1 MRWGHVV
8 SSMKELTHSA
18 KAMNNRGG
26 GGGEMSGRK
35 KKTEKE
41 EDEVEKLLRAA
52 EDSML
57 LKLSINSHMPRGS
70 SSTIIDPD
78 LDRHFQAL
86 RSKPNPTTS
95 SKSHLNP
102 QLPNPSPSI
111 SSVYTDLNLNSDY
124 NPQGD
129 DLFAQFTALKSS
141 IPAHSSSPS
150 LNELQKKFENGDD
163 EEDKVEKLIRW
174 VVDAVHLD
182 LSPPSDSD
190 SEDDTD
196 QSVDEDRV
204 DRKKKKGKRK

>member
-1 MRWGHVV
+1 MRRRNEQ
-8 SSMKELTHSA
+8 KE
-18 KAMNNRGG
+18 
-26 GGGEMSGRK
+26 
-35 KKTEKE
+35 E
-41 EDEVEKLLRAA
+41 EDEVEELLRSA

-57 LKLSINSHMPRGS
+57 LKLSINSHMSRGS

-78 LDRHFQAL
+78 LDRRFQAL

-95 SKSHLNP
+95 LKSHLNP
-102 QLPNPSPSI
+102 QLPNPPPSI
-111 SSVYTDLNLNSDY
+111 SSVPTDLNLNSDY

-129 DLFAQFTALKSS
+129 DLFARFTALKSF

-174 VVDAVHLD
+174 IVDAARLD
-182 LSPPSDSD
+182 FSPPSNSN